1 MKTDVTEFKKPHK
14 YEVVIET
21 GENGDNHH
29 EDYSAVHDFLTELL
43 NELLDDDVTVL
54 VARVPD
60 NLDTVD
66 MSDAL
71 DETIDYIRNEFSTR
85 APKVFILGSCFDI
98 KCTNKPDKIIMWPEI
113 MELAFPDV
121 PAGSDNDEALLDK
134 FKKAVDDMINKMN
147 APKII
152 TPNII
157 V

>member
-1 MKTDVTEFKKPHK
+1 MKTNVTEFKKPHK
-14 YEVVIET
+14 YEVAIET
-21 GENGDNHH
+21 SENGDNHH
-29 EDYSAVHDFLTELL
+29 ADYSAIHDFLTKLL

>member
-1 MKTDVTEFKKPHK
+1 MKMDVTEFKKPHK

-21 GENGDNHH
+21 GENGDNNH

-54 VARVPD
+54 VARIPD
-60 NLDTVD
+60 DF
-66 MSDAL
+66 A
-71 DETIDYIRNEFSTR
+71 IDQIEDDVEVVMVYLREEFSTR
-85 APKVFILGSCFDI
+85 APKVFVLGSRFDI

-113 MELAFPDV
+113 IELAFPDV
-121 PAGSDNDEALLDK
+121 PEGSDNDEALLDN